1 MNKSTEKKLLKLEGK
16 MNECDQKI
24 ASYTEQIETIKSKNS
39 TLKKLKKAVTDFIKI
54 TSEFDVQN
62 DLTKK
67 TGIKFDKLE
76 IYPTELL
83 TSGTESLKE
92 LEAKIANEKA
102 QKSKLEEAEK
112 KILELEQALEEA
124 GISNL

>member
-16 MNECDQKI
+16 MKECDQKI
-24 ASYTEQIETIKSKNS
+24 ASYTEQIEAIKSRNS
-39 TLKKLKKAVTDFIKI
+39 TLKKLKKAVTDFIKV

-67 TGIKFDKLE
+67 AGIKFDKLE
-76 IYPTELL
+76 MYPTELL
-83 TSGTESLKE
+83 SSGTENLKE
-92 LEAKIANEKA
+92 LESKIADEKS

-112 KILELEQALEEA
+112 KILELEQALEDA